1 MMAIAPL
8 IDTHGGRS
16 SEGRFSIMTKAS
28 QMVAFRL
35 AWLTIVLATAFYA
48 INRAGAGKPEFY
60 VWEAMSGKAHA
71 GRYAD
76 INGVRIYYK
85 TYSSGRPVLVLH
97 GGLGFI
103 EIMHYQIRALAANR
117 FVIAPDSRGH
127 GRSTDSDAP
136 LSYALMADDMLKL
149 LDSLSIDKADIVGW
163 SDGGIIGLDLA
174 MHHPDRVGRLVTI
187 GANYDVDGL
196 LHKPVFDGKI
206 PPAPGFYR
214 RNAPGPAHWPVLY
227 TKIITMQQTQ
237 PHYSLDDLGKIK
249 APTLVMAGEFD
260 VVRREHTNQLAKAIP
275 NGREDI
281 IKAATHNMP
290 LDEPEVVNAHIL
302 QFLEGHP

>member
-1 MMAIAPL
+1 MTNATKMAVFGIAGL
-8 IDTHGGRS
+8 I
-16 SEGRFSIMTKAS
+16 
-28 QMVAFRL
+28 
-35 AWLTIVLATAFYA
+35 IVLTAAFYA

-60 VWEAMSGKAHA
+60 LWEAISSNAHA
-71 GRYAD
+71 GRYAG

-85 TYSSGRPVLVLH
+85 TYGGGRPVLVLH

-103 EIMHYQIRALAANR
+103 EEMHYQIRALAASR
-117 FVIAPDSRGH
+117 FVIAPDSRAQ

-149 LDSLSIDKADIVGW
+149 LDSLSIDRVDVVGW

-174 MHHPDRVGRLVTI
+174 MHHPGRFGRLVTI

-196 LHKPVFDGKI
+196 VRKPVFDGTI
-206 PPAPGFYR
+206 PPTPGFYR
-214 RNAPGPAHWPVLY
+214 RNAPDPAHWPVSY

-237 PHYSLDDLGKIK
+237 PHYSMDDLGKIK

-260 VVRREHTNQLAKAIP
+260 VIRREHTEQLAKAIP

-281 IKAATHNMP
+281 IKGATHRMP
-290 LDEPEVVNAHIL
+290 IDEPEVVNAHIL
-302 QFLEGHP
+302 KFLD

>member
-1 MMAIAPL
+1 
-8 IDTHGGRS
+8 
-16 SEGRFSIMTKAS
+16 MTKATK
-28 QMVAFRL
+28 MVVFGIAG
-35 AWLTIVLATAFYA
+35 LTIVLATAFYA

-60 VWEAMSGKAHA
+60 VWEAISGKAHA

-85 TYSSGRPVLVLH
+85 TYGSGRPVLVLH

-103 EIMHYQIRALAANR
+103 EMMHYQIRALAANR
-117 FVIAPDSRGH
+117 FVIAPDSRAH
-127 GRSTDSDAP
+127 GRSTDLDAP

-149 LDSLSIDKADIVGW
+149 LDSLSIDRTDVVGW

-174 MHHPDRVGRLVTI
+174 MHHPERVERLVTI

-206 PPAPGFYR
+206 PPTPGFYR
-214 RNAPGPAHWPVLY
+214 RNAPDPAHWPVFY
-227 TKIITMQQTQ
+227 TKVISMQQTQ
-237 PHYSLDDLGKIK
+237 PHYSMADLGKIK

-260 VVRREHTNQLAKAIP
+260 VIRREHTEQLAKAISD
-275 NGREDI
+275 GREDI
-281 IKAATHNMP
+281 IKGATHGMP
-290 LDEPEVVNAHIL
+290 FDTPEVVNAHIL
-302 QFLEGHP
+302 KFLN

>member
-1 MMAIAPL
+1 
-8 IDTHGGRS
+8 
-16 SEGRFSIMTKAS
+16 MTKATK
-28 QMVAFRL
+28 MVVFGIAGL
-35 AWLTIVLATAFYA
+35 IIVLAAAFCA

-60 VWEAMSGKAHA
+60 VWEAISGKARA

-85 TYSSGRPVLVLH
+85 TYGSGRAVLVLH
-97 GGLGFI
+97 GGAGFI
-103 EIMHYQIRALAANR
+103 EMMHHQIRALAENQ
-117 FVIAPDSRGH
+117 FVVAPDSRAH

-149 LDSLSIDKADIVGW
+149 LDSLTLDKVDVVGW

-174 MHHPDRVGRLVTI
+174 MHHPERVGRLVTI

-196 LHKPVFDGKI
+196 VHRPVFDGKI
-206 PPAPGFYR
+206 PPTPGFYR
-214 RNAPGPAHWPVLY
+214 RNAPDPAHWPLFY
-227 TKIITMQQTQ
+227 TKLITMQQTQ
-237 PHYSLDDLGKIK
+237 PHYSMDDLGKIK

-260 VVRREHTNQLAKAIP
+260 VVRREHTDRLAKAIP

-290 LDEPEVVNAHIL
+290 LDEPEVVDAHIL
-302 QFLEGHP
+302 QFLN